1 MLTVLLLVFLACLF
15 LGVPVVFS
23 MGASAFSA
31 FLNSAKFPLTIIPA
45 RLFGGLDSFPL
56 MAVPYFI
63 LAGKFMEEGGV
74 SQRLV
79 NFSHA
84 LVGFLK
90 GGLGMVAV
98 VASMIFAGI
107 SGSAAA
113 DTSAIGSILIPS
125 LVRKGYKKGFVAC
138 LISSAGTIGPVIPPS
153 LMMIIYSSITG
164 LSVATLFLGGFLPG
178 IIMGIVLMI
187 LCYLYALRH
196 PTGQEE
202 RLKLSIREIWRTFK
216 QAWIALIMPV
226 IIIGGIIFGVF
237 TPTEAGAIA
246 VVIAFVVG
254 AFIYKEIDLKKC
266 WKILISSAKT
276 SAVVLLIV
284 GMATLFGWILA
295 INKFPQLSI
304 AFLTNISKNPNVI
317 MLIIIG
323 FLLIVGC
330 FVETVAAL
338 IIFTPFLYPICSQF
352 GYDPIHFALVVIMT
366 LLIGQ
371 VTPPLGILLFL
382 SSAMTDVKIRES
394 LKFIAPFILM
404 LTIAVLCV
412 AYVPDFVLII
422 PKLILGYH

>member
-1 MLTVLLLVFLACLF
+1 
-15 LGVPVVFS
+15 
-23 MGASAFSA
+23 
-31 FLNSAKFPLTIIPA
+31 
-45 RLFGGLDSFPL
+45 
-56 MAVPYFI
+56 
-63 LAGKFMEEGGV
+63 
-74 SQRLV
+74 
-79 NFSHA
+79 
-84 LVGFLK
+84 
-90 GGLGMVAV
+90 
-98 VASMIFAGI
+98 
-107 SGSAAA
+107 
-113 DTSAIGSILIPS
+113 

-246 VVIAFVVG
+246 VMIAFVVG

-394 LKFIAPFILM
+394 LKFIAPFIIM

>member
-1 MLTVLLLVFLACLF
+1 MLASLFSVFLVCLF
-15 LGVPVVFS
+15 FGVPIMFS
-23 MGASAFSA
+23 MGTSAIVA
-31 FLNSAKFPLTIIPA
+31 FLTSSKLPLTIIPS

-125 LVRKGYKKGFVAC
+125 MVRKGYKKGFVAC

-178 IIMGIVLMI
+178 IIMGICLMV
-187 LCYLYALRH
+187 LCYLYALKF

-202 RLKLSIREIWRTFK
+202 RQRLSLKEITRTLK
-216 QAWIALIMPV
+216 EAWIALIMPV
-226 IIIGGIIFGVF
+226 VIIGGIVLGVF

-246 VVIAFVVG
+246 VVIAFFVG
-254 AFIYKEIDLKKC
+254 TFIYKEIDLKKC
-266 WKILISSAKT
+266 WQILIHSAKT

-295 INKFPQLSI
+295 VNKFPQLAI
-304 AFLTNISKNPNVI
+304 NLLLVISHNPTVI
-317 MLIIIG
+317 MLLIIG

-338 IIFTPFLYPICSQF
+338 IIFTPFLYPICTQF

-382 SSAMTDVKIRES
+382 SSAMTQVKVKES
-394 LKFIAPFILM
+394 LKFIGPFIIM
-404 LTIAVLCV
+404 LTVAVLCV
-412 AYVPDFVLII
+412 AFVPGFVLLI
-422 PKLILGYH
+422 PRLVLGYQ